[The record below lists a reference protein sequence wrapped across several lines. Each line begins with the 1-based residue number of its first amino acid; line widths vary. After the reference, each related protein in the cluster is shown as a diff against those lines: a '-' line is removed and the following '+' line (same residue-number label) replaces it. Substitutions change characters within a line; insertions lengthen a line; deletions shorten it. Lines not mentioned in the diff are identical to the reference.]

1 MSPPTIRGL
10 ETEVEELSF
19 RWVMEELSIRG
30 EVCSC
35 AREVSNCGE
44 RWWWGDVV
52 RGGGGELCRGRV
64 LGYHCNNVG
73 QPFAAT
79 AGAEVTSKKNAC
91 GSLPIASYN
100 VVLL

>member
-10 ETEVEELSF
+10 EIEVEELSF
-19 RWVMEELSIRG
+19 RWVMKELSIRG

-52 RGGGGELCRGRV
+52 RGGGGE
-64 LGYHCNNVG
+64 
-73 QPFAAT
+73 
-79 AGAEVTSKKNAC
+79 GAVVSKKWWSC
-91 GSLPIASYN
+91 GESSVKKKWWY
-100 VVLL
+100 